1 MFVQAT
7 VVGIFASIKCYSQVM
22 AIISFGENKTL
33 IRAQDPWTGT
43 HVANGTDSARKEQTS
58 QQLRRV

>member
-1 MFVQAT
+1 
-7 VVGIFASIKCYSQVM
+7 M